1 MAEELRFFLRTGLY
15 AAVIAVI
22 YWFASYDPVHDTYDW
37 AGTALLVAVALAGIG
52 VVAVMAVF
60 ARRALRGGPG
70 STTQVLARW
79 LGMADPGGPA
89 DETPL
94 ATELD
99 PLPASSVWPLMAG
112 LAATLIGLGLVYGP
126 WLWLP
131 GVVLLAWTVWS
142 WVTQLRSAR

>member
-1 MAEELRFFLRTGLY
+1 MAEELRFFLRTGVY

-60 ARRALRGGPG
+60 ARRALHGNPG
-70 STTQVLARW
+70 STLQVLARW
-79 LGMADPGGPA
+79 LGMGDPGGPA